1 MRRTIRYY
9 RIIWLKYD
17 LPAGLSVFLVALP
30 LCLGIALASGA
41 PLYSGLLSGMIGG
54 LVVSFISGSQLAVSG
69 PAAGLTTVVAA
80 SFVSLG
86 DYRLFLLAVIV
97 AGLLQLILG
106 LLKLGAVAYYFP
118 SAVIKGMLAAIGI
131 ILISKQIPIALGY
144 DQPDFWTSG
153 FVQLFSP
160 ENFFGNF
167 RNFNQH
173 TARGAILITVASLIV
188 LIVLQ
193 LPFSNSQTPR
203 FSCGR

>member
-41 PLYSGLLSGMIGG
+41 PLYAGLLSGMIGG

-80 SFVSLG
+80 SLVSLG

-97 AGLLQLILG
+97 AGLLQVILG

-153 FVQLFSP
+153 FVQLFS
-160 ENFFGNF
+160 
-167 RNFNQH
+167 
-173 TARGAILITVASLIV
+173 
-188 LIVLQ
+188 
-193 LPFSNSQTPR
+193 
-203 FSCGR
+203 